1 MNTAPESGN
10 GNSRILIVDD
20 NSAFTHHVSEF
31 LQNTHRYVVCEEN
44 DPCRALE
51 TARIFHPDL
60 ILLDLIMP
68 EADGTEVA
76 AQITS
81 DWMLHSVPI
90 VFVTALITQEEA
102 RGGRRIEGHRI
113 IPKPGHAS
121 ELIKVV
127 EENLPKRFNNSAS
140 LHDGAFDRV

>member
-1 MNTAPESGN
+1 L
-10 GNSRILIVDD
+10 LIV
-20 NSAFTHHVSEF
+20 
-31 LQNTHRYVVCEEN
+31 
-44 DPCRALE
+44 
-51 TARIFHPDL
+51 FHPDL
-60 ILLDLIMP
+60 ILLDLIML

-76 AQITS
+76 AQIES

-90 VFVTALITQEEA
+90 VFVTALITREEA
-102 RGGRRIEGHRI
+102 RDARRIEGHRI

-140 LHDGAFDRV
+140 AHNGAFDRV

>member
-1 MNTAPESGN
+1 MNTTAESSN
-10 GNSRILIVDD
+10 SNSRVLIVDD
-20 NSAFTHHVSEF
+20 NSEFTHRASEL
-31 LQNTHRYVVCEEN
+31 LQNTDHYVVCEEN
-44 DPCRALE
+44 DPRRALE
-51 TARIFHPDL
+51 TARSFHPDL

-68 EADGTEVA
+68 QADGTEVA

-102 RGGRRIEGHRI
+102 RGGRRIEGHRVV
-113 IPKPGHAS
+113 PKPGHGS

-127 EENLPKRFNNSAS
+127 EESLPKRFNNSRGTLS
-140 LHDGAFDRV
+140 PN

>member
-68 EADGTEVA
+68 K
-76 AQITS
+76 
-81 DWMLHSVPI
+81 P
-90 VFVTALITQEEA
+90 TALKW
-102 RGGRRIEGHRI
+102 RHRSN
-113 IPKPGHAS
+113 PTGCCTAS
-121 ELIKVV
+121 
-127 EENLPKRFNNSAS
+127 RSFS
-140 LHDGAFDRV
+140 

>member
-1 MNTAPESGN
+1 L
-10 GNSRILIVDD
+10 LIV
-20 NSAFTHHVSEF
+20 
-31 LQNTHRYVVCEEN
+31 
-44 DPCRALE
+44 
-51 TARIFHPDL
+51 FHPDL
-60 ILLDLIMP
+60 ILLDLVMP

-76 AQITS
+76 AQIES
-81 DWMLHSVPI
+81 HWILHSVPI

-102 RGGRRIEGHRI
+102 RDGRRIEGHRI

-140 LHDGAFDRV
+140 VHDGAFDRV

>member
-10 GNSRILIVDD
+10 CNSRILIVDD
-20 NSAFTHHVSEF
+20 NSAFTRHVSEF

-44 DPCRALE
+44 DPRSALE
-51 TARIFHPDL
+51 TARSFHPDL

-76 AQITS
+76 AQIES

-90 VFVTALITQEEA
+90 VFVTALITREEA
-102 RGGRRIEGHRI
+102 RDVRRIEGHRI

-140 LHDGAFDRV
+140 VHDGAFDRV